1 MRGVEQAR
9 GVARPS
15 GMASRLGA
23 LALLAITLSSTAALA
38 KPATGTV
45 SGKVVF
51 AGTPPPRKS
60 VVRDSDPV
68 CAKTEALTEDLIVS
82 DQGGLKDVLVRVVSL
97 HRDPL
102 TTPVAHVMT
111 IDPIT
116 IDASTPVEDVLD
128 QHSGKEFRH
137 LPVMEEGQLI
147 GHSRGGQQGIQ
158 PFPTGGMAM
167 GATTADKGDFL
178 AHDSP

>member
-1 MRGVEQAR
+1 MNS
-9 GVARPS
+9 PIS
-15 GMASRLGA
+15 
-23 LALLAITLSSTAALA
+23 ALLDSKESAIHTV
-38 KPATGTV
+38 PPHATVFEAVQKMVEARIGAV
-45 SGKVVF
+45 LVVDEGRLVGIF
-51 AGTPPPRKS
+51 SER
-60 VVRDSDPV
+60 
-68 CAKTEALTEDLIVS
+68 
-82 DQGGLKDVLVRVVSL
+82 DVLVRVVSL

-147 GHSRGGQQGIQ
+147 GMVSVRDLLRWVAQSNNAQV
-158 PFPTGGMAM
+158 
-167 GATTADKGDFL
+167 D
-178 AHDSP
+178 